1 MFDEKNQEQVVE
13 ETLEASEIQ
22 NVEKASADDASTT
35 TADNVAEIADYLNPE
50 LFNDVKTLSDS
61 DLDENS
67 NPTEVSDEL
76 EKKYSSTFGDIS
88 EHSLIEGRVVGMNDR
103 DVLIDIGF
111 KSEGI
116 IDRSEFKADD
126 LPVIGDQVEV
136 YLEFIE
142 DASGNT
148 ILSKEKADFM
158 RRWKELKDAF
168 ESEKIIKG
176 KIVRRIKGGLIVDLG
191 VVQAFLPGSQVDVR
205 PIQDFDIYLDRE
217 IEIRIVKFN
226 ESRKNIVVS
235 HKVILEDSLQEQRE
249 ALFKEL
255 EVGSILEGRVK
266 NVTDFGVFVDLG
278 GIDGLL
284 HITDL
289 SWGRVNH
296 PSEVLSMND
305 LITVKVIE
313 YDEDRKRVS
322 LGLKQLAPHPW
333 EDVEIKYPIGNV
345 VKGKVVSLTNYGCFI
360 ELEPGVEGLVHV
372 SEISWTKHIKNPSE
386 VYNMGD
392 DVDAKV
398 LSIDI
403 EDKKI
408 SLGVKQ
414 LTPDPWDEI
423 EEKYMVGTVHK
434 AIVQNLTQF
443 GAFAALEEGIDG
455 LVHVSDLSWT
465 KVVKHPKEV
474 VEKDQEIEVRIL
486 EISRENRRIS
496 LGFKQ
501 VGDDPWPDIVNH
513 YEAGKEVSGEIIRVL
528 DKGII
533 IQLEMGVE
541 GIIPFGKM
549 SKKDR
554 RALANQYEIGANL
567 SGIVMK
573 VSPEDKKVVL
583 YKEELAGAGN
593 RTSANDEVKQYLTNQ
608 KTDSGEK
615 LELPQELIDIASQ
628 AEKDGIEDDSMPLN
642 LKSKKK
648 NRQPQWG
655 WKFILK
661 LNKPIESLIGQKLS
675 LLFGALGL
683 ALLLWIFVVSQDE
696 YTLILDLPIEARN
709 LNVQKAHKEEVPS

>member
-1 MFDEKNQEQVVE
+1 MFEEQNQEQVAE
-13 ETLEASEIQ
+13 EILEV
-22 NVEKASADDASTT
+22 VEKIDSEKISVENAPAPQAE
-35 TADNVAEIADYLNPE
+35 NVAKIKDYLSAE
-50 LFNDVKTLSDS
+50 LFSEVRVVNQSELIDGR
-61 DLDENS
+61 EY
-67 NPTEVSDEL
+67 TEVDNEL
-76 EKKYSSTFGDIS
+76 EQKYSSTFGDIS
-88 EHSLIEGRVVGMNDR
+88 EHSLIQGRVVGMNER

-116 IDRSEFKADD
+116 IDRSEFNEDE
-126 LPVIGDQVEV
+126 LPSIGDQVEV

-168 ESEKIIKG
+168 ENETIISG

-205 PIQDFDIYLDRE
+205 PIQDFDIYLDKE

-235 HKVILEDSLQEQRE
+235 HKIILEDSLKEQRE

-266 NVTDFGVFVDLG
+266 NITDFGVFVDLG

-296 PSEVLSMND
+296 PSEVISMND
-305 LITVKVIE
+305 PITVKVIE
-313 YDEDRKRVS
+313 YDEERKRVS

-333 EDVEIKYPIGNV
+333 EDVEIKYSIGTT

-360 ELEPGVEGLVHV
+360 ELEPGVEGLIHV

-392 DVDAKV
+392 EVDAKV

-423 EEKYMVGTVHK
+423 EEKYMIGTVHK
-434 AIVQNLTQF
+434 AKVQNLTQF
-443 GAFAALEEGIDG
+443 GAFAELEEGIDG

-465 KVVKHPKEV
+465 KVIKHPKEK
-474 VEKDQEIEVRIL
+474 VEKGQEIEVRVL
-486 EISRENRRIS
+486 EVSRENRRIS
-496 LGFKQ
+496 LGIKQ
-501 VGDDPWPDIVNH
+501 VTDDPWPEIVKF
-513 YEAGKEVSGEIIRVL
+513 YEAGKEVSGSIIRVL

-533 IQLEMGVE
+533 IQLEMEVE

-554 RALANQYEIGANL
+554 RALASQYEVGANL
-567 SGIVMK
+567 SGIVMT
-573 VSPEDKKVVL
+573 VAPEDKKVVL
-583 YKEELAGAGN
+583 YKEELAGTGK
-593 RTSANDEVKQYLTNQ
+593 RTSATDEVKQYLSNQ
-608 KTDSGEK
+608 QTGTGEK
-615 LELPQELIDIASQ
+615 LELPQELLDLASQ
-628 AEKDGIEDDSMPLN
+628 AEKDGGDNQAAEVESED
-642 LKSKKK
+642 
-648 NRQPQWG
+648 QQ
-655 WKFILK
+655 
-661 LNKPIESLIGQKLS
+661 
-675 LLFGALGL
+675 
-683 ALLLWIFVVSQDE
+683 
-696 YTLILDLPIEARN
+696 
-709 LNVQKAHKEEVPS
+709 EE

>member
-22 NVEKASADDASTT
+22 NVEKVSADDASTT
-35 TADNVAEIADYLNPE
+35 TADNVAQIADYLNPE

-61 DLDENS
+61 DLNENS

-76 EKKYSSTFGDIS
+76 EKKYSNTFGDIS

-176 KIVRRIKGGLIVDLG
+176 RIVRRIKGGLIVDLG

-392 DVDAKV
+392 SVDAKV

-554 RALANQYEIGANL
+554 RVLANQ
-567 SGIVMK
+567 
-573 VSPEDKKVVL
+573 
-583 YKEELAGAGN
+583 
-593 RTSANDEVKQYLTNQ
+593 
-608 KTDSGEK
+608 
-615 LELPQELIDIASQ
+615 
-628 AEKDGIEDDSMPLN
+628 
-642 LKSKKK
+642 
-648 NRQPQWG
+648 
-655 WKFILK
+655 
-661 LNKPIESLIGQKLS
+661 
-675 LLFGALGL
+675 
-683 ALLLWIFVVSQDE
+683 
-696 YTLILDLPIEARN
+696 
-709 LNVQKAHKEEVPS
+709 

>member
-1 MFDEKNQEQVVE
+1 MFENQTEEQVVE
-13 ETLEASEIQ
+13 EVLDTPE
-22 NVEKASADDASTT
+22 NTDVEKTSAEEAP
-35 TADNVAEIADYLNPE
+35 AAPAEVVAEIKDYLNPE
-50 LFNDVKTLSDS
+50 LFQDVRVVDKNELEHDNESG
-61 DLDENS
+61 
-67 NPTEVSDEL
+67 SDEVNTEL
-76 EKKYSSTFGDIS
+76 KNLYSNTFGDIS
-88 EHSLIEGRVVGMNDR
+88 EHSLIEGRVVGMNER

-116 IDRSEFKADD
+116 IDRSEFNEDE
-126 LPVIGDQVEV
+126 LPAIGDQVEV

-158 RRWKELKDAF
+158 RRWKELHDAF
-168 ESEKIIKG
+168 ENETIITG
-176 KIVRRIKGGLIVDLG
+176 TIVRRIKGGLIVDLG

-205 PIQDFDIYLDRE
+205 PIQDFDMYLDKE
-217 IEIRIVKFN
+217 IELRIVKFN

-235 HKVILEDSLQEQRE
+235 HKIILEDSLKEQRE

-266 NVTDFGVFVDLG
+266 NITDFGVFVDLG

-296 PSEVLSMND
+296 PSEVIEMND
-305 LITVKVIE
+305 AITVKVIE
-313 YDEDRKRVS
+313 YDEERKRVS

-333 EDVEIKYPIGNV
+333 DEVEIKYPIGNV

-360 ELEPGVEGLVHV
+360 ELEPGVEGLIHV

-386 VYNMGD
+386 VYSMGD
-392 DVDAKV
+392 GVDAKV
-398 LSIDI
+398 LSIDTD
-403 EDKKI
+403 ERKI

-414 LTPDPWDEI
+414 LTPDPWNEI
-423 EEKYMVGTVHK
+423 EEKFMVGTVHK
-434 AIVQNLTQF
+434 CTVQNLTQF
-443 GAFAALEEGIDG
+443 GAFAELEEGIDG

-465 KVVKHPKEV
+465 KVIKHPKEV
-474 VEKDQEIEVRIL
+474 VEKGQEIEVRIL
-486 EISRENRRIS
+486 EVSRENRRIS
-496 LGFKQ
+496 LGYRQ
-501 VGDDPWPDIVNH
+501 VSDDPWPEIMNF

-533 IQLEMGVE
+533 IQLENEVE

-554 RALANQYEIGANL
+554 RALAGQYEVGANL

-583 YKEELAGAGN
+583 YKEELAGMGK
-593 RTSANDEVKQYLTNQ
+593 RTSAADEVKQYLSNQ
-608 KTDSGEK
+608 ETDSGEK
-615 LELPQELIDIASQ
+615 LELPQELLDLASH
-628 AEKDGIEDDSMPLN
+628 AEKDGVDDTPTEPGS
-642 LKSKKK
+642 
-648 NRQPQWG
+648 
-655 WKFILK
+655 
-661 LNKPIESLIGQKLS
+661 ESEQ
-675 LLFGALGL
+675 
-683 ALLLWIFVVSQDE
+683 
-696 YTLILDLPIEARN
+696 
-709 LNVQKAHKEEVPS
+709 EE